1 MIKRSNDTIVR
12 KWSLNRS
19 TSIVMLGLAIIAL
32 MLVAKMII
40 SYSHQSMINKRL
52 ELIRAEITKEN
63 VYLENESDLLHDTD
77 YYSIYIREEFQ
88 LNGNNVIELP
98 GR

>member
-1 MIKRSNDTIVR
+1 
-12 KWSLNRS
+12 
-19 TSIVMLGLAIIAL
+19 
-32 MLVAKMII
+32 
-40 SYSHQSMINKRL
+40 MINKRL
-52 ELIRAEITKEN
+52 EVIRAEITKEN